1 MTQKSQAKMTKYLA
15 RFLPIAIGMDIKKK
29 LLLYERI
36 SYSSGK

>member
-15 RFLPIAIGMDIKKK
+15 RFHMAIKSK